1 VTRVAVVIVAFNARD
16 DLERCLASLTAS
28 PPRHAAEIVVVDN
41 GSSDGAPEMVAERFP
56 SVRVLRPPVNIGFA
70 AGSNLGIRSTTSDLI
85 LLLNPD
91 TLVPPAAIDR
101 LVDELCQ
108 RPQAAAVGP
117 RIVDIAGRVEISF
130 GRMPGPFAEA
140 WQKVAGTLH
149 DARVRLVTAYVDRA
163 TRCARPVDWVSGACL
178 LVRRDDAVA
187 VGLFDERYFL
197 YWEDVDFCAAL
208 RARGRQVWFT
218 PAVTITHVRGRST
231 EGRGGAVAEAY
242 RRGQVAFYEK
252 HHPGWARVARLFAR
266 FRGARGVA
274 RARSRGGE

>member
-1 VTRVAVVIVAFNARD
+1 MTSVTVVIVAFNARE

-28 PPRHAAEIVVVDN
+28 QARAATEIVVVDN
-41 GSSDGAPEMVAERFP
+41 GSTDGAPEMVAARFP
-56 SVRVLRPPVNIGFA
+56 SVRMLRSPGNIGFA
-70 AGSNLGIRSTTSDLI
+70 AGSNLGIRATASDLI

-101 LVDELCQ
+101 LVDELFQ

-117 RIVDIAGRVEISF
+117 RIVDADGRVEISF

-140 WQKVAGTLH
+140 WQKAAGTLH
-149 DARVRLVTAYVDRA
+149 DARVRPVTAAVERA
-163 TRCARPVDWVSGACL
+163 TRRARPVDWVSGACL
-178 LVRRDDAVA
+178 LVRRDDAEA
-187 VGLFDERYFL
+187 VGLLDERYFL

-208 RARGRQVWFT
+208 RERGRQVWFT
-218 PAVTITHVRGRST
+218 PAATITHARGRST
-231 EGRGGAVAEAY
+231 AGRRGPVAEAY

-252 HHPGWARVARLFAR
+252 HHPGWARIARLFAR

-274 RARSRGGE
+274 RARWRARE